1 MRYIWHIGLF
11 LLQFSWLSEGSA
23 RAHPQFALSTVNR
36 YGRLVLLPNRV
47 LLDYSLMVGE
57 VPSEQFKRQ
66 ADLNGNG
73 ILSEQEQSQM
83 REHLQHSIAREVRMQ
98 LDKQPLPLR
107 WTVQPLA
114 LKSPAVEPAPFA
126 LELSAEAALPDD
138 HGPHE
143 LRFDDRADLP
153 PVGEVELRI
162 EDSPF
167 VQLLTTRSGGAHQSS
182 DSVNATSTQ
191 ASKIPISDSASRV
204 PTLFRQ
210 FGPPR
215 SLLSDRS
222 VSLRVQRRL
231 PPTPPSRIPWSY
243 LAGLSALLAMIGLT
257 FATRRMLRH

>member
-1 MRYIWHIGLF
+1 MWHVGLLF
-11 LLQFSWLSEGSA
+11 LLVSLLSWGSA

-47 LLDYSLMVGE
+47 RLDYSLMVGE
-57 VPSEQFKRQ
+57 VPAEQLKRQ
-66 ADLNGNG
+66 ADVDGNG
-73 ILSEQEQSQM
+73 TLSEQEQSQLC
-83 REHLQHSIAREVRMQ
+83 EHLQHSIEREVRLQ
-98 LDKQPLPLR
+98 VDQKPLPLR

-114 LKSPAVEPAPFA
+114 LKVPTVEPAPFA
-126 LELSAEAALPDD
+126 LELSGEVALPDD
-138 HGPHE
+138 HRPHE

-167 VQLLTTRSGGAHQSS
+167 VELLTTRSGSAQPSSESVSTTSSQVSKNPLPESAH
-182 DSVNATSTQ
+182 
-191 ASKIPISDSASRV
+191 RV

-231 PPTPPSRIPWSY
+231 PPTPPSRFPWSY
-243 LAGLSALLAMIGLT
+243 LAALSALLAMIGFA
-257 FATRRMLRH
+257 FATRRLLRH